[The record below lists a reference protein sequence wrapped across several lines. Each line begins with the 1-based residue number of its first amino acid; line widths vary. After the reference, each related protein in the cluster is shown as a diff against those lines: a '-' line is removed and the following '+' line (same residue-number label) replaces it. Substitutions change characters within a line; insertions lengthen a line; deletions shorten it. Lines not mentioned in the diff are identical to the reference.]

1 MAHPVAQGPPLVAN
15 SAPINSLEDL
25 FRILESGQP
34 NDVVQE
40 IQQIIHEQFNE
51 VKEPYLVNGLYDY
64 CQSKDSPGVL
74 DLLLSVPDPHD
85 KFLFDKI
92 LESLRQSGSSRLHGL
107 SILGYIVRKQP
118 PWLYKVTQHAVM
130 KEIIRILKNE
140 EDLMVLMS
148 ALMDLLA
155 LMPIVPTYVGPFLH
169 DLFDAFSRLA
179 SWRYVNL
186 NDLPQIQKIHVQI
199 GLYAFF
205 HRLYGM
211 FPCNFLSYLRSQYSE
226 THKDHQLVFNHT
238 IRPML
243 HTVRMHPL
251 LVTHSRDQ
259 EKNSAR
265 WKKLELHDV
274 LVESSR
280 YSLISQESTKEDQL
294 EPLFSPMN
302 PYGTM
307 RDISAPD
314 IRDICSVINHDP
326 FWTPGKRLDVSS
338 PPVMPASNGKSVI
351 PSPVSIEAATTKTS
365 TASSVSTHNTNKL
378 TVNLSQ
384 AQRNITPIE
393 SPPEAAIEATP
404 ESTPFVTPVKDDT
417 FRFVRP
423 GPTVGVSRQLRLD
436 SVPPPRSPK
445 VPHPLSP
452 MKEHAS
458 PFRFD
463 RRDSIF
469 VDQLPGGAPGG
480 FSKLGGAIKLDTPDS
495 PIPSKDTPIKADDVW
510 SSRPSPVKFTNQ
522 RPDQFPIKPEPERP
536 ELFLAA
542 KMRALD
548 EALDDPGKEEED
560 PEVSNLTG
568 GQGLHGIP
576 GETPDPR
583 DLSTRHITP
592 RICGPSCS
600 GTPSRAT
607 SRLSSSSQPDPPA
620 ISSRP
625 RSAFQDNSSVPSVVG
640 TPSGATPAIAT
651 ECISGGLHAP
661 STESVHDL
669 VRQVRGRIR
678 YFSMCAPGELEIQ
691 REVQD
696 VIDEENKP
704 SVDSHRHA
712 KRASSCPEEHLMHQM
727 AMEHHGGGIRDGIY
741 EETKDSAVQT
751 DEYVVFPYEHLFPS
765 VIPMAMLINTNGSK
779 RADPEP
785 NPYEDLDRCVESAIA
800 DLESKN
806 GSTSEDPKVLKN
818 QLLLLHNAL
827 LFERHRREILGT
839 RNRRL
844 LGKTKS
850 SRILEEEN
858 TALRDQLQIV
868 ETEIASLLDQLELV
882 RKEKHRMEE
891 ARGKEAKQRD
901 EQIEEL
907 VSEKA
912 NLKETLREMND
923 KLSRQADEMKRT
935 KQEMIKLEAGLFR
948 ANSEIH
954 VLEQKDKSRK
964 CAESEVVRLRQE
976 IILLGEIHQKFREQL
991 IQQPA
996 TINHK
1001 RESLY
1006 IQAFENQLGAME
1018 NSLMSKSADLE
1029 GARARINDLEQIVT
1043 KKDINITE
1051 LKKMIKIIK
1060 EENLE
1065 NVSIVEGANETL
1077 IETQGQLEAKILQLQ
1092 DKLSQASR
1100 GAVRRG
1106 GGVTHSIG
1114 GVSASSYRP
1123 PGFLSHSANVDIRQP
1138 IPESEAISTDS
1149 ADKSF
1154 IVGSPP
1160 LSSDNGSFPYS
1171 LGSNEALRRAISSG
1185 PINLDQFVE
1194 VAADQEHRERGID
1207 RNVSEP
1213 EIGSA
1218 VSAVEAMRASS
1229 STSSMNG
1236 RH

>member
-404 ESTPFVTPVKDDT
+404 ESTPFVTPVK
-417 FRFVRP
+417 
-423 GPTVGVSRQLRLD
+423 
-436 SVPPPRSPK
+436 
-445 VPHPLSP
+445 
-452 MKEHAS
+452 
-458 PFRFD
+458 
-463 RRDSIF
+463 
-469 VDQLPGGAPGG
+469 
-480 FSKLGGAIKLDTPDS
+480 
-495 PIPSKDTPIKADDVW
+495 PIKADDVW

>member
-548 EALDDPGKEEED
+548 EALDDPGKEEVSRFGLSVPEWETHSSMHLDSFFGAQED

-607 SRLSSSSQPDPPA
+607 SRLSSSSQVMNDGDSIHGLFGPSLSDLYGWYMIRTITSWQPDPPA

-1006 IQAFENQLGAME
+1006 IQAFENQLGGKFGYTWSAME

-1060 EENLE
+1060 VHVIYYSIISQEENLE

-1149 ADKSF
+1149 ADK
-1154 IVGSPP
+1154 
-1160 LSSDNGSFPYS
+1160 
-1171 LGSNEALRRAISSG
+1171 
-1185 PINLDQFVE
+1185 
-1194 VAADQEHRERGID
+1194 
-1207 RNVSEP
+1207 
-1213 EIGSA
+1213 
-1218 VSAVEAMRASS
+1218 
-1229 STSSMNG
+1229 
-1236 RH
+1236 